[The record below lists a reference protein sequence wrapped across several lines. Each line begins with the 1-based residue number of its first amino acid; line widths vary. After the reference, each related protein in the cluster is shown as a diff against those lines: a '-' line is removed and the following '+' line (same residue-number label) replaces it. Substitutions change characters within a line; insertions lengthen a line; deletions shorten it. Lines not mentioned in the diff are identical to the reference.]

1 MNKNNIVDIKSIT
14 LDSIDSDNYI
24 SALLQ
29 TLLKNKIISLDKYSD
44 IASNFSKLLIK
55 KINCYT
61 GDLTSTLDI
70 KVAQNIYSS
79 ILWTMGLYLGKKNI
93 EESIYKLVDLPLDDL
108 YNLSLNNL
116 NEIVSKTHLF
126 YKLIFMKNLI
136 KTNNYFYN
144 ATLKDGIEGFFKIYN
159 PSYDSESIFITL
171 DYEPFIQRSNLR
183 GIECIREYLYYM
195 YYFKVLRY

>member
-61 GDLTSTLDI
+61 GGLTSTLDI

-79 ILWTMGLYLGKKNI
+79 ILWTMGLYLGQKNI

-116 NEIVSKTHLF
+116 NEL
-126 YKLIFMKNLI
+126 YLKLIF
-136 KTNNYFYN
+136 
-144 ATLKDGIEGFFKIYN
+144 
-159 PSYDSESIFITL
+159 FI
-171 DYEPFIQRSNLR
+171 N
-183 GIECIREYLYYM
+183 
-195 YYFKVLRY
+195 